1 MIKVTSEVKTITQ
14 ITRDL
19 PGPLVLVPTM
29 GALHEGHLALIR
41 RARQLVGPDGTVAIS
56 IFVNP
61 IQFDRDADLSN
72 YPRPLK
78 NDLVLCEKE
87 GVDLAFTPEKNFF
100 YHSDHSVIVTESL
113 LSKGLCGSSRPGH
126 FDGVLTVVIK
136 LFNLLQPTLAVFG
149 EKDFQQ
155 VALIRRMVRDLNI
168 PVKVIEHPT
177 VREPDGLA
185 LSSRNIRL
193 TPQHR
198 KDAPRIQ
205 RALSAASDLAMT
217 GEQNPAAYLRSA
229 KKHLLA
235 NAPDS
240 FSIEYLELID
250 AESMQAISKVT
261 KPAIL
266 ATACFYGDIRLIDH
280 VNILDG

>member
-14 ITRDL
+14 MTRDL
-19 PGPLVLVPTM
+19 PGPLALIPTM

-41 RARQLVGPDGTVAIS
+41 RARQLVGPNGTVAIS

-61 IQFDRDADLSN
+61 IQFDRTSDLAN

-78 NDLVLCEKE
+78 SDLALCEKE
-87 GVDLAFTPEKNFF
+87 GVDLAFTPEKEFL

-113 LSKGLCGSSRPGH
+113 LCKGLCGSSRPGH
-126 FDGVLTVVIK
+126 FDGVLTVIIK
-136 LFNLLQPTLAVFG
+136 LFNLLQPTLAIFG

-155 VALIRRMVRDLNI
+155 IALIRRMVRDLNI
-168 PVKVIEHPT
+168 PVEIVGHPT
-177 VREPDGLA
+177 VRELDGLA

-193 TPQHR
+193 TQEYR
-198 KDAPRIQ
+198 KDAPRIH
-205 RALSAASDLAMT
+205 RALSAASDLAIN
-217 GEQNPAAYLRSA
+217 GEQNPAAYLLSA

-235 NAPDS
+235 NAPDG

-250 AESMQAISKVT
+250 AESMQAVSLVT
-261 KPAIL
+261 KPAVL
-266 ATACFYGDIRLIDH
+266 ATACYYGEIRLIDH
-280 VNILDG
+280 IKILTG

>member
-1 MIKVTSEVKTITQ
+1 MIKVTSEVQTITQ
-14 ITRDL
+14 MTRDL
-19 PGPLVLVPTM
+19 PSPLALVPTM

-41 RARQLVGPDGTVAIS
+41 RARQLVGPEGTVAIS

-61 IQFDRDADLSN
+61 IQFDRASDLTN

-78 NDLVLCEKE
+78 SDLALCERA
-87 GVDLAFTPEKNFF
+87 GVDLAFTPQKDFF

-113 LSKGLCGSSRPGH
+113 LSKGLCGSIRPGH

-136 LFNLLQPTLAVFG
+136 LFNLLQPTLAIFG

-155 VALIRRMVRDLNI
+155 INLIRRMVRDLNI
-168 PVKVIEHPT
+168 PVEIVGHPT
-177 VREPDGLA
+177 IREPDGLA

-193 TPQHR
+193 TQEHR
-198 KDAPRIQ
+198 EDAPRIQ
-205 RALSAASDLAMT
+205 RSLSAASDLAVT
-217 GEQNPAAYLRSA
+217 GEQDPAAYLRSA

-235 NAPDS
+235 NAPDG

-250 AESMQAISKVT
+250 AESMQAVSLLT
-261 KPAIL
+261 KPALL
-266 ATACFYGDIRLIDH
+266 ATACYYGGIRLIDH
-280 VNILDG
+280 VVIQGH

>member
-14 ITRDL
+14 MTCDL
-19 PGPLVLVPTM
+19 PGPIALVPTM

-41 RARQLVGPDGTVAIS
+41 RARQLVGPDGTVAVS

-61 IQFDRDADLSN
+61 IQFDSASDLTN

-78 NDLVLCEKE
+78 SDLALCEKE
-87 GVDLAFTPEKNFF
+87 GVDLAFTPEKEFL
-100 YHSDHSVIVTESL
+100 YHSDHSVILTESL
-113 LSKGLCGSSRPGH
+113 LSKGLCGSSRSGH

-136 LFNLLQPTLAVFG
+136 LFNLLQPTLAIFG

-155 VALIRRMVRDLNI
+155 IALIRRMVRDLNI
-168 PVKVIEHPT
+168 PVKIVGHPT
-177 VREPDGLA
+177 VRELDGLA

-193 TPQHR
+193 TQEHR

-205 RALSAASDLAMT
+205 RALSAASHLAVN
-217 GEQNPAAYLRSA
+217 GEQNPAAYLIKA

-235 NAPDS
+235 NAPDG

-250 AESMQAISKVT
+250 AESMEAVSLVT
-261 KPAIL
+261 KPAVL
-266 ATACFYGDIRLIDH
+266 ATACYYGEIRLIDH
-280 VNILDG
+280 VKILTG